1 MNFFI
6 IRGSR
11 YFGTKLGRNNKT
23 KNNKK
28 LTIMKKLFFG
38 ILAMAAMAACAT
50 EDTIVAPQ
58 GDEIAFGNPFVDN
71 SVRATTAID
80 PSYTSSTLEQF
91 NVYGAVNGVNI
102 FDGDVVTGTVG
113 SNAAWTLA
121 EGTPKQYWIA
131 GANYTFDAVV
141 DATRV
146 ETDNAG
152 LPVYLAYTADGS
164 TDMLHNRVTTT
175 GKPTTNS
182 GMVAFGFKHLLS
194 KVKFTVENKT
204 AQAASNYQYIVKN
217 IKITNAYASGKY
229 AVVEQKNGET
239 VTDAAN
245 TWFDCAVAGAD
256 DTVHTV
262 DNLTVASASTQVG
275 ANELL
280 LIPGASV
287 GVSFE
292 VEIQMHNGTN
302 WVTIPMD
309 ATAYNKNYTA
319 VATLEAN
326 KAYNFKVVVGLG
338 DEIKFTATELKTW
351 ENGNTADSDGDDV
364 NDIVPVPAN

>member
-1 MNFFI
+1 
-6 IRGSR
+6 
-11 YFGTKLGRNNKT
+11 
-23 KNNKK
+23 
-28 LTIMKKLFFG
+28 MKKIVFS

-71 SVRATTAID
+71 SVRATSATD
-80 PSYTSSTLEQF
+80 PSYTTTSLQKF

-102 FDGDVVTGTVG
+102 FAGAEVTGTVG

-121 EGTPKQYWIA
+121 TGTPAQYWIA

-146 ETDNAG
+146 EKDAAG
-152 LPVYLAYTADGS
+152 LPVYLEYTANGS

-175 GKPTTNS
+175 GKPTTNG

-194 KVKFTVENKT
+194 KVKFTVENTT
-204 AQAASNYQYIVKN
+204 ASAATNYQYIIKN

-229 AVVEQKNGET
+229 AVVDQKDGDV
-239 VTDAAN
+239 VTTAAGN
-245 TWFDCAVAGAD
+245 WFGCVPAG
-256 DTVHTV
+256 VHV
-262 DNLTVASASTQVG
+262 VENLTVASASTQVG
-275 ANELL
+275 EKELL

-292 VEIQMHNGTN
+292 VEIQMDNGTE

-309 ATAYNKNYTA
+309 ASAYNKTYTN

-338 DEIKFTATELKTW
+338 DEIKFTATALDSW
-351 ENGNTADSDGDDV
+351 ENGNTADSNEDHV

>member
-1 MNFFI
+1 MP
-6 IRGSR
+6 RAPGSR
-11 YFGTKLGRNNKT
+11 NGEKKKQQN

-50 EDTIVAPQ
+50 DETVVASK
-58 GDEIAFGNPFVDN
+58 GEAIEFGNAFVDN
-71 SVRATTAID
+71 SVRATTATD
-80 PSYTSSTLEQF
+80 PSYTTSTLKQF
-91 NVYGAVNGVNI
+91 TVYGAVNGVNI
-102 FDGDVVTGTVG
+102 FDGDVVTGEVA

-131 GANYTFDAVV
+131 DANYTFDAVV
-141 DATRV
+141 NATRV

-152 LPVYLAYTADGS
+152 LPSYLEYTANGK
-164 TDMLHNRVTTT
+164 TDMLHNRKTTV
-175 GKPTTNS
+175 GKPADNG
-182 GMVAFGFKHLLS
+182 GMVAFTFTHLLS
-194 KVKFTVENKT
+194 KVKFTVENTT
-204 AQAASNYQYIVKN
+204 ASAATNYQYIVKN

-239 VTDAAN
+239 VTAAAN
-245 TWFDCAVAGAD
+245 TWFGCVTAGSND
-256 DTVHTV
+256 EVHV
-262 DNLTVASASTQVG
+262 VEDLTVASASTQVC
-275 ANELL
+275 AQELL

-292 VEIQMHNGTN
+292 VEIQMYDGTK

-309 ATAYNKNYTA
+309 ASVYNKTYTA

-351 ENGNTADSDGDDV
+351 DNGNTVDTDEPADGT
-364 NDIVPVPAN
+364 NDIVPVSAN